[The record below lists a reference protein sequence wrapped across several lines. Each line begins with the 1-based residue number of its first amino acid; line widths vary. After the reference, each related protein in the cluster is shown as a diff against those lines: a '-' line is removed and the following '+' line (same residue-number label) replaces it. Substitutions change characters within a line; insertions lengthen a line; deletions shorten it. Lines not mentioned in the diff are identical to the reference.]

1 MFSRWKKPQEPEE
14 PEEIVQEAPLSIEGT
29 LPCNEEGCASQ
40 KGAPCEYID
49 RRKVRCVT
57 AWCPEHQIVLDGH
70 CYCRRHANTIEAIGG
85 IQVTTYGA
93 ALPDIGNRMPNL
105 VRWISNDLDG
115 SIRTLLEGVHRPD
128 ELFKR
133 EPVHAVRG
141 IDGFIRWEMT
151 WQLFNQTGSTL
162 RVTIE
167 VDERE
172 PVVVIARV
180 SNARVFAASP
190 PWIAANGDDPQ
201 GVHSHA
207 DESQRQAFYADMST
221 HIQEGIALDRE
232 ASSAEQ

>member
-1 MFSRWKKPQEPEE
+1 MFSRWKK
-14 PEEIVQEAPLSIEGT
+14 APDTADAEQGSQDTLRSIEGT
-29 LPCNEEGCASQ
+29 KPCNEVGCSSTN
-40 KGAPCEYID
+40 GAPCEYVD
-49 RRKVRCVT
+49 RRHEHCMT

-85 IQVTTYGA
+85 IQITTYGA

-115 SIRTLLEGVHRPD
+115 SMRQLLDAAHRPD

-180 SNARVFAASP
+180 SNAKVYSATP
-190 PWIAANGDDPQ
+190 PWIAAAGTDPS
-201 GVHSHA
+201 GVHAHA
-207 DESQRQAFYADMST
+207 DESQRQAFYADMAS
-221 HIQEGIALDRE
+221 HIREGIAQDRE
-232 ASSAEQ
+232 ESVSEQ